1 MMGGGQRQFGFFS
14 ENLSVLVPWPV
25 PVSIWKQQLHKKWKY
40 LLFHKWYWL
49 QFSFHYISQNS
60 GELFPKGP
68 ASNSIILK
76 KVTLFQGIRQSEPRD
91 PRSSK
96 VYKVIRI
103 QLQQSKEGGGASE
116 AHSQTKE
123 DFSGRDTSR
132 HLKDH
137 WYSCCQTFVALIQP
151 LLLRNSQ
158 NMVWLLEPSS
168 KCVLFW
174 FFSIQLLKNIT
185 WTLK

>member
-1 MMGGGQRQFGFFS
+1 MQAYVVPSIFEGFVSNLKKLQHNFPKMMGGCQRQFGFFS

-40 LLFHKWYWL
+40 LLFHKCYCL

-76 KVTLFQGIRQSEPRD
+76 KVTFFQGIRQSEPRD

-103 QLQQSKEGGGASE
+103 QLQQSKEGGGGGTVFECFQSSWSGFNE
-116 AHSQTKE
+116 
-123 DFSGRDTSR
+123 FS
-132 HLKDH
+132 
-137 WYSCCQTFVALIQP
+137 C
-151 LLLRNSQ
+151 LLLMSIVRKGGY
-158 NMVWLLEPSS
+158 WLN
-168 KCVLFW
+168 VLW
-174 FFSIQLLKNIT
+174 HKHKLKNR
-185 WTLK
+185 KK